1 MSGSNSLRPGA
12 NAGERAAAEAA
23 LPGPEPLQLA
33 VHSLP
38 APTLPDARVRHGRL
52 KMLLVLLVCA
62 APVIASYFTYYVIR
76 PQGRSNHGTL
86 IEPQRPL
93 PDARALPLT
102 DLEGAPVD
110 PRTLEGQWLLI
121 TVAGG
126 ACDAACER
134 QLYLQR
140 QLREALGKDKER
152 LDRVWLVD
160 DEAAVRP
167 ELRAA
172 LQGAT
177 VLRAPREALVRW
189 LEPAAGHPLEAHFY
203 LVDPLGHWMMR
214 MPAPSEPAGIKR
226 DLDKLMRGSAAWDQP
241 GR

>member
-12 NAGERAAAEAA
+12 NGGERAAEAGA
-23 LPGPEPLQLA
+23 LPEPLSFS

-38 APTLPDARVRHGRL
+38 APSLATTQVRHGRL

-86 IEPQRPL
+86 VEPQRPL
-93 PDARALPLT
+93 PDARALPLS
-102 DLEGAPVD
+102 DLQGRPVD
-110 PRTLEGQWLLI
+110 PESLKGQWLLVA
-121 TVAGG
+121 VAGG

-134 QLYLQR
+134 QLWLQR
-140 QLREALGKDKER
+140 QLREALGREKER
-152 LDRVWLVD
+152 LDRVWLID
-160 DEAAVRP
+160 DEAVPRA
-167 ELRAA
+167 ELLPAR
-172 LQGAT
+172 QGAT
-177 VLRAPREALVRW
+177 VLRVPREALARW
-189 LEPAAGHPLEAHFY
+189 LEPAAGSPLEAHFY

-226 DLDKLMRGSAAWDQP
+226 DLEKLMRGSSSWDQP

>member
-12 NAGERAAAEAA
+12 NAGERAGEAGA
-23 LPGPEPLQLA
+23 LPEPLSFA

-38 APTLPDARVRHGRL
+38 APSLPAAQVRHGRL

-86 IEPQRPL
+86 IDPQRPL
-93 PDARALPLT
+93 PDARALPLA
-102 DLEGAPVD
+102 DLQGRPVT
-110 PRTLEGQWLLI
+110 PASLKGQWLLI
-121 TVAGG
+121 AVAGG
-126 ACDAACER
+126 ACDAGCER
-134 QLYLQR
+134 QLWLQR
-140 QLREALGKDKER
+140 QLREALGREKER
-152 LDRVWLVD
+152 LDRVWLID
-160 DEAAVRP
+160 DGAEP
-167 ELRAA
+167 RAGLLPA

-177 VLRAPREALVRW
+177 VLRVPREALARW
-189 LEPAAGHPLEAHFY
+189 LEPAAGTALEAHLY
-203 LVDPLGHWMMR
+203 VVDPLGNWMMR

-226 DLDKLMRGSAAWDQP
+226 DLEKLMRGSSGWDQP